1 MKSLAEGNQF
11 LTYKGYPLVRKGNT
25 LYYGNMYDP
34 FVCVLTIQST
44 KKVKDLD
51 VADRVKVQLMST
63 NPSAKPQE
71 IVRKSSEKNG
81 LYAAMDIASIWLQRE
96 LKEKS

>member
-1 MKSLAEGNQF
+1 MAEGNQF
-11 LTYKGYPLVRKGNT
+11 LTYKGYPLVRKGNM

-51 VADRVKVQLMST
+51 VADRVKIQLMAT
-63 NPSAKPQE
+63 NP
-71 IVRKSSEKNG
+71 KSSKPEDIMPKSAEKNG

>member
-1 MKSLAEGNQF
+1 MAEGNQF
-11 LTYKGYPLVRKGNT
+11 LTYKGYPLVRKGNM

-51 VADRVKVQLMST
+51 VADRVKVQLTST

-71 IVRKSSEKNG
+71 IIRKASEKKG
-81 LYAAMDIASIWLQRE
+81 LYEALVIASIWLR
-96 LKEKS
+96 

>member
-1 MKSLAEGNQF
+1 MAEDNQF

-34 FVCVLTIQST
+34 YVCVLTIKST

-51 VADRVKVQLMST
+51 IADRVSIQLTST
-63 NPSAKPQE
+63 NPAAVKNPQE
-71 IVRKSSEKNG
+71 IIKKSSEKNG

-96 LKEKS
+96 HQTKE